1 MIRALALIAL
11 ASPSYAETPC
21 FTHSELVALM
31 DNSFDASQMALGREE
46 GGALVEVFVAPDGQW
61 ALAITT
67 PDMKSCVAATG
78 RDWMM
83 INPVEVN

>member
-11 ASPSYAETPC
+11 ASPAYAETPC
-21 FTHSELVALM
+21 FPHAELVALL
-31 DNSFDASQMALGREE
+31 DTNFDASQMALGREE
-46 GGALVEVFVAPDGQW
+46 GGALIEVFVAPDGQW

-78 RDWMM
+78 SDWMM
-83 INPVEVN
+83 VDPAEVN